1 MTTNQLP
8 KITFANARSINNK
21 VNEINTLLEDAQ
33 PEIALFV
40 ETWLTPINQT
50 YTLSQIDPNNC
61 YHLINL
67 PRAQSK
73 TISSARR
80 EIANGGLLMM
90 LKKDSFSN
98 IEPQL
103 ITPPAYEVQPWYQLE
118 EKDQVLEYLIAKMRP
133 KRLPRGYT
141 TCLIVLVYLPH
152 WIPKVQQALIYQLKA
167 AIEFAVL
174 KCTKHNEGV
183 PLIYVA
189 GDFNGANLNPILND
203 SAFKLHLINT

>member
-1 MTTNQLP
+1 MTASPGTQPSLRNLNTDYDIKKLPDVNDIKAAPISLSLLKYLKSLKIFRHSKETKREYRRIRQLTYRKYKHFKKVTTNQLP

-118 EKDQVLEYLIAKMRP
+118 EKDQVLEYLIAKMR
-133 KRLPRGYT
+133 
-141 TCLIVLVYLPH
+141 
-152 WIPKVQQALIYQLKA
+152 
-167 AIEFAVL
+167 
-174 KCTKHNEGV
+174 
-183 PLIYVA
+183 
-189 GDFNGANLNPILND
+189 
-203 SAFKLHLINT
+203 

>member
-1 MTTNQLP
+1 MTASPGTQPSLRNLNTDYNIKKLPDVNDIKAAPISLSLLKYLKSLKIFRHSKETKREYRRIRQLTYRKYKHFKKVTTNQLP

-61 YHLINL
+61 YHLIYL

-80 EIANGGLLMM
+80 EIANGGILMM
-90 LKKDSFSN
+90 LKKDGFSN
-98 IEPQL
+98 I
-103 ITPPAYEVQPWYQLE
+103 
-118 EKDQVLEYLIAKMRP
+118 
-133 KRLPRGYT
+133 
-141 TCLIVLVYLPH
+141 
-152 WIPKVQQALIYQLKA
+152 
-167 AIEFAVL
+167 
-174 KCTKHNEGV
+174 
-183 PLIYVA
+183 
-189 GDFNGANLNPILND
+189 
-203 SAFKLHLINT
+203 